1 MTLFAGTLL
10 IVLLSCLAMAAGL
23 LLGGRPLSGGC
34 GRKLPGAGRCADCPH
49 RDVDR
54 PEGGACPEKGEDE

>member
-23 LLGGRPLSGGC
+23 LLSGRPLSGGC
-34 GRKLPGAGRCADCPH
+34 GRKLPGASRCADCP
-49 RDVDR
+49 RREVTR
-54 PEGGACPEKGEDE
+54 PEGACTEKGDEE